1 MVRIQVADPDP
12 VAGSQLEAAMRG
24 IGDRSG
30 RIIVALLFASGVM
43 ALLPAQASA
52 QFIPQIPFIPFPG
65 QRPYIGPS
73 YHPSAPAHARTP
85 VKRDD
90 QGETSDRTKEKDATQ
105 VETPAKT
112 STQQDSGQPND
123 ASRAAS
129 AMPPNN
135 PPPPT
140 NNAPAPTTSY
150 DAPPTFSPAR

>member
-1 MVRIQVADPDP
+1 MRRIGKP
-12 VAGSQLEAAMRG
+12 
-24 IGDRSG
+24 SG

-43 ALLPAQASA
+43 ALLPAPASA

-73 YHPSAPAHARTP
+73 YHPSAPAHTRTP
-85 VKRDD
+85 AKRDD
-90 QGETSDRTKEKDATQ
+90 QGDSSDRTKEKDATQ
-105 VETPAKT
+105 GETTAKT
-112 STQQDSGQPND
+112 STQQDSGQPNQ

-129 AMPPNN
+129 DTPANN
-135 PPPPT
+135 PPPPLT

>member
-1 MVRIQVADPDP
+1 
-12 VAGSQLEAAMRG
+12 MRG

-30 RIIVALLFASGVM
+30 RIIVALLFASGMLV
-43 ALLPAQASA
+43 LLPAQASA

-105 VETPAKT
+105 QEPTTKT
-112 STQQDSGQPND
+112 STQQDSGQPNEG
-123 ASRAAS
+123 SRAAS

-135 PPPPT
+135 PPPNNPPAPT
-140 NNAPAPTTSY
+140 NNSPPPTTSY

>member
-1 MVRIQVADPDP
+1 MQWNAISEAVV
-12 VAGSQLEAAMRG
+12 GSETEASMGG
-24 IGDRSG
+24 IGKRPG
-30 RIIVALLFASGVM
+30 RLGVALLFASGIL

-85 VKRDD
+85 AKRDD

-105 VETPAKT
+105 GDTPAKT
-112 STQQDSGQPND
+112 STQQDSGQPNEG
-123 ASRAAS
+123 SRAAS

-135 PPPPT
+135 PPP
-140 NNAPAPTTSY
+140 NNPPAPTKSY
-150 DAPPTFSPAR
+150 DDQPSFSPAR